1 MRIPGRLDDLAP
13 QLCSHP
19 VWATLRVRDLV
30 EAQDFFRQVFGCRPS
45 DKGDTSV
52 NFLPFGLHVT
62 CRLRWEIGR
71 QEDASP
77 KEKRESVDTPTPD
90 FSVELIELE
99 WDALVRRLRE
109 HHVKFVIV
117 PNLACF
123 PNGSSARAALYCF
136 DPSGNE
142 LEFKQIR
149 PSETLWSHHRL
160 LRARFS
166 AFFLVALL
174 ACLVCAI
181 LVLRSQQRDD
191 NNKLEIIA
199 PQSSAYCRSLIIC

>member
-1 MRIPGRLDDLAP
+1 MPGRLDDLAP
-13 QLCSHP
+13 QLCGQP
-19 VWATLRVRDLV
+19 VWITLRVRDLV
-30 EAQDFFRQVFGCRPS
+30 EAQDFFRQAFGCPPS

-62 CRLRWEIGR
+62 CRLRREIGR
-71 QEDASP
+71 REDASP
-77 KEKRESVDTPTPD
+77 KEKRETVDTPTPD
-90 FSVELIELE
+90 FSVELKELE

-123 PNGSSARAALYCF
+123 PKVSNARAALYCF

-142 LEFKQIR
+142 LEFKSIR
-149 PSETLWSHHRL
+149 HSERQWSHHRR
-160 LRARFS
+160 LRASIS

-174 ACLVCAI
+174 ATLVCAI
-181 LVLRSQQRDD
+181 LALRSQQRDD
-191 NNKLEIIA
+191 KNKLEIIA
-199 PQSSAYCRSLIIC
+199 PQSSPYCRSLIIC